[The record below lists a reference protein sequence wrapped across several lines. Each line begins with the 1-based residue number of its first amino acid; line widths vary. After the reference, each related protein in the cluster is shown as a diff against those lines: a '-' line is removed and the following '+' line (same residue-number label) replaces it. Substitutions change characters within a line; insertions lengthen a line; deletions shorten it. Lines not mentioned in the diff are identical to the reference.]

1 MSIENL
7 DNLVKTG
14 NMQTEKI
21 SQPEFDGLY
30 QSAVAQLGDSKN
42 TGLTL
47 ESRFALAYGASHSI
61 ALAALRYR
69 EYRCSSR
76 QLVFQCLRFTLD
88 LPPEQTRIFVSAH
101 RVRNLAAYEGHMEVN
116 LQLVESLIRVTES
129 ALHILTDLV
138 DHHS

>member
-14 NMQTEKI
+14 NMQIEEP
-21 SQPEFDGLY
+21 SGPELDGLC
-30 QSAVAQLGDSKN
+30 QSAIAQLGDSKN
-42 TGLTL
+42 AGLNL

-61 ALAALRYR
+61 ALAALRFR
-69 EYRCSSR
+69 GYRCSSR

-88 LPPEQTRIFVSAH
+88 LPAEQCRIFVNAH
-101 RVRNLAAYEGHMEVN
+101 RARNLAAYEGHLEIN

-129 ALHILTDLV
+129 AVQMLDKLIEYN
-138 DHHS
+138 S